1 MTTLNINEDFNRS
14 KIYEKMDYAPEPAGY
29 SSNIP
34 WIVQQQIAATN
45 GIHYVD
51 RIGRLKDYPIFELP
65 VPAVSGDKLM
75 LDIGN
80 GWGRWLVAGANK
92 GYIPVGL
99 DIRLEFCRTA
109 LKSLQLQGKKGY
121 SVVGDLENL
130 PFKDNIFD
138 LVWSF
143 SVIQHT
149 HYQRLNN
156 CLEHVNRI
164 LHREGFTYLEFPNK
178 NGIHNRFGPVKASAH
193 EVDDINSWCVRY
205 YTPKEYKA
213 VFDKYLDGFSY
224 DNHSFLGIGVL
235 KEDLKYVS
243 PKNKVLSLAS
253 LVLSALTHVVPGM
266 KNLSDSLYIRS
277 SKKEKQPAD
286 KDSLSLFLQSH
297 HRQWDNLNVVPLL
310 RCPKFGGD
318 LTLSTDRKKLLALE
332 AGIAYPVECG
342 IPILVKSEAR
352 AM

>member
-1 MTTLNINEDFNRS
+1 MTALNISEDFNRS
-14 KIYEKMDYAPEPAGY
+14 KIYEKMDYVPEPTGY
-29 SSNIP
+29 ASKIP

-51 RIGRLKDYPIFELP
+51 RIGKLRDFPIFELP

-80 GWGRWLVAGANK
+80 GWGRWVVAGANK
-92 GYIPVGL
+92 GYIPVGI
-99 DIRLEFCRTA
+99 DIRLEFCQTA

-130 PFKDNIFD
+130 PFRDNIFD

-149 HYQRLNN
+149 HFQRLNN
-156 CLEHVNRI
+156 CLAHINRI
-164 LHREGFTYLEFPNK
+164 LHQDGFTYLEFPNK
-178 NGIHNRFGPVKASAH
+178 NGVHNRFGPVKASEH
-193 EVDDINSWCVRY
+193 EKDDINSWCVRY

-213 VFDKYLDGFSY
+213 LFEKYLSGFSF
-224 DNHSFLGIGVL
+224 DVHSFLGIGVL

-253 LVLSALTHVVPGM
+253 LSLSALARLLPGM
-266 KNLSDSLYIRS
+266 AALSDSLYIRS
-277 SKKEKQPAD
+277 SKKELLPID
-286 KDSLSLFLQSH
+286 KHSVATFLQSH
-297 HRQWDNLNVVPLL
+297 HANWDNLNVVPLL
-310 RCPKFGGD
+310 RCPKYGGQ
-318 LTLSTDRKKLLALE
+318 LTLRQDRKRLLALD
-332 AGIAYPVECG
+332 AGICYPVENE
-342 IPILVKSEAR
+342 IPILVKSEAI

>member
-1 MTTLNINEDFNRS
+1 MTALNINEDFNRS

-34 WIVQQQIAATN
+34 WVVQQQIAATN

-51 RIGRLKDYPIFELP
+51 RIGKLKDFPIFELP
-65 VPAVSGDKLM
+65 VPAVTGEKLM

-99 DIRLEFCRTA
+99 DIRLEFCQTA
-109 LKSLQLQGKKGY
+109 LKCLQLQGKKGY

-149 HYQRLNN
+149 HFQRLNN
-156 CLEHVNRI
+156 CLAHVNRI
-164 LHREGFTYLEFPNK
+164 LHQDGFSYLEFPNK
-178 NGIHNRFGPVKASAH
+178 NGIHNRLGPVKASEH
-193 EVDDINSWCVRY
+193 EKDDLNSWCVRY
-205 YTPKEYKA
+205 YTPEAYKA
-213 VFDKYLDGFSY
+213 VLEKYLEGATY
-224 DNHSFLGIGVL
+224 HVHSFLGIGVL

-243 PKNKVLSLAS
+243 PKNKMLEWA
-253 LVLSALTHVVPGM
+253 
-266 KNLSDSLYIRS
+266 DSLYFHCT
-277 SKKEKQPAD
+277 KKEKCGAD
-286 KDSLSLFLQSH
+286 RASLAAFLQAH
-297 HRQWDNLNVVPLL
+297 HARQDNLNIVHLL
-310 RCPKFGGD
+310 RCPKYGGH
-318 LTLSTDRKKLLALE
+318 LTLSADRKKLLALE
-332 AGIAYPVECG
+332 AGIFFPVENG
-342 IPILVKSEAR
+342 VPILVKSEALPL
-352 AM
+352 